1 MINFR
6 KNMRN
11 MIPNSQ
17 PEAKDHEVNVNGGQA
32 LCVVDPGKDSHLPS
46 GRGGDQDFRGGA
58 YRKCWSCSSGSIS
71 TATPREFST
80 SAFSN

>member
-1 MINFR
+1 
-6 KNMRN
+6 MRN

-46 GRGGDQDFRGGA
+46 GRGGDQDFRGGGLQ
-58 YRKCWSCSSGSIS
+58 KVLVMQLWINFNSHS
-71 TATPREFST
+71 P
-80 SAFSN
+80 